1 MNWESILFSSLFFFI
16 VLLSLFFLFCA
27 ALKLFD
33 DKLCSFLTFDS
44 FSCFFSLVVEQIE
57 AAGSK
62 KEWGKKSKGK
72 LTFSLNEGGT
82 GHRDASVTM
91 QGKLLFFSLARSL
104 CPPH

>member
-1 MNWESILFSSLFFFI
+1 MVQVQYIVITNSNPHYSCHWLRHSDELGIHFIFKLVFFFI
-16 VLLSLFFLFCA
+16 LLLSLFFLFCA

-62 KEWGKKSKGK
+62 KEWEKKSR
-72 LTFSLNEGGT
+72 EV
-82 GHRDASVTM
+82 DI
-91 QGKLLFFSLARSL
+91 
-104 CPPH
+104 